1 MSTITVTNIKAT
13 GETAS
18 RAVSGVSASFI
29 NHNAGTAI
37 NGSLNVSS
45 LTDHGTGDHSH
56 SFTNNHD
63 DIYYAATGSNISD
76 STVQTNTSTH
86 SVITA
91 GGSTATCVHSTST
104 VRYKVVHMTNA
115 NKDHEMVQ
123 IVTHGGL
130 A

>member
-13 GETAS
+13 GESAS
-18 RAVSGVSASFI
+18 RAVSGVSASLI
-29 NHNAGTAI
+29 NHFEGTTI
-37 NGSLNVSS
+37 NGSLNTSS

-56 SFTNNHD
+56 SFTNNHN
-63 DIYYAATGSNISD
+63 DIYYAATGSIISD

-91 GGSTATCVHSTST
+91 GGSTSTCVHSTSAL
-104 VRYKVVHMTNA
+104 RYKVVHMTNA
-115 NKDHEMVQ
+115 DKDHQMVQ
-123 IVTHGGL
+123 ILTHGDL